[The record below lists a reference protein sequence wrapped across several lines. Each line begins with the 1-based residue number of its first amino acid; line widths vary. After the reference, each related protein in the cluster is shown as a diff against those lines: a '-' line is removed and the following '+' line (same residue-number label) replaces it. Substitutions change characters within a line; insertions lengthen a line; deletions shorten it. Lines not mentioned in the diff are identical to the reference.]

1 MTTTKMSYFTRP
13 LALLLLAA
21 MAASVMMV
29 VVLASPARAASLTV
43 DTTADEQSD
52 NDACSLREAI
62 INANQDDQSGSAD
75 CAAGSGKDTIFFD
88 LGNSP
93 ATITLSSEL
102 STITDPDG
110 LTVDGASANITVSGN
125 DVFSG
130 NDGVR
135 VFEVASGAEL
145 TLNKLTVSNY
155 GTEFKDGGIVN
166 GGTLTVNNSTL
177 SHNRGEQGG
186 AIRNE
191 GTATVNNS
199 TISDNVSVDGA
210 GIYNNSGTL
219 EVNNSTISGNS
230 ASLSGTG
237 GGIYNSGTLEVD
249 NSTIS
254 GNSAAGAGGGIYNG
268 RTATLKNTIVANNTA
283 RFNGGNCFGNV
294 PITDGGYNLEW
305 PGNDCGIALSAD
317 PKLGPLQDNGGS
329 TKTHALLPGSP
340 AIDKGNSFGATTD
353 QRGEERP
360 HDLVSIQNATGG
372 DGSDIGA
379 FEVQTLPPVA
389 NADAYTT
396 NEDTTLTV
404 NAPGILSND
413 SDPDGDSLSASVNTQ
428 PSNGMLN
435 LNSNGSFTY
444 TPKPNFNGTDTFTYT
459 ASDANGGTAT
469 ATVTITVNPVNDAP
483 SFSKGPDQTVNEDA
497 GAQSVSGW
505 ATDISAGPANENTQS
520 LTFSVSNDNHDL
532 FSVQPSVSPTG
543 TLTFTPAPD
552 ASGSA
557 TVTVFLTDSDGA
569 TSPSQPFNISVSA
582 VNDAPVAHDDSRS
595 VNEDQTLNV
604 DAPGVLSND
613 TDIDSANLTAVKV
626 TDPAHGTLTLN
637 SNGSF
642 TYTPDANFNGSDEFT
657 YTASDGTDNSNVA
670 TATITVDPVNDAP
683 AVALSGGE
691 CPSYTSAQGM
701 IDLSLADDA
710 DPQNLS
716 LSATSSNQALVP
728 NAKITIGGSGE
739 NRTMEVRAANNRSGT
754 AKITLTASDQGGQSA
769 TQIVTVKVGTN
780 KVNTI
785 SGTAGADMLFGLGA
799 DDTLE
804 GLEGNDLL
812 CRGYGNDVLKGG
824 DGNDTLRGGPGND
837 RLSGGGGNDTLGGGI
852 DNDRLTGGVGAD
864 SFSGGGGTDTATDF
878 NAVEGDTMD
887 STIP

>member
-110 LTVDGASANITVSGN
+110 LTVDGASANITVR
-125 DVFSG
+125 VVSG

-230 ASLSGTG
+230 ASLSGT
-237 GGIYNSGTLEVD
+237 
-249 NSTIS
+249 
-254 GNSAAGAGGGIYNG
+254 GGGIYNG

-444 TPKPNFNGTDTFTYT
+444 TPKP
-459 ASDANGGTAT
+459 
-469 ATVTITVNPVNDAP
+469 
-483 SFSKGPDQTVNEDA
+483 
-497 GAQSVSGW
+497 
-505 ATDISAGPANENTQS
+505 
-520 LTFSVSNDNHDL
+520 
-532 FSVQPSVSPTG
+532 
-543 TLTFTPAPD
+543 
-552 ASGSA
+552 
-557 TVTVFLTDSDGA
+557 
-569 TSPSQPFNISVSA
+569 
-582 VNDAPVAHDDSRS
+582 
-595 VNEDQTLNV
+595 
-604 DAPGVLSND
+604 
-613 TDIDSANLTAVKV
+613 
-626 TDPAHGTLTLN
+626 
-637 SNGSF
+637 
-642 TYTPDANFNGSDEFT
+642 NFNGSDEFT

>member
-21 MAASVMMV
+21 MAASVVMM
-29 VVLASPARAASLTV
+29 VVLASPARAASLTIT
-43 DTTADEQSD
+43 TTADEQSA

-110 LTVDGASANITVSGN
+110 LTLDGASANITVSGN
-125 DVFSG
+125 DWRSD

-145 TLNKLTVSNY
+145 TLNKLTVSSH
-155 GTEFKDGGIVN
+155 GTEFKDRGIVN
-166 GGTLTVNNSTL
+166 DGTLTVNNSTL
-177 SHNRGEQGG
+177 DDNKGEFGG

-210 GIYNNSGTL
+210 GIYNISGTL
-219 EVNNSTISGNS
+219 EVNNSTISGNF
-230 ASLSGTG
+230 AVLGTG
-237 GGIYNSGTLEVD
+237 GGIYNNNGTLTVS

-254 GNSAAGAGGGIYNG
+254 GNSAGGDGGGIYNG

-283 RFNGGNCFGNV
+283 RFDGGNCFGNV

-305 PGNDCGIALSAD
+305 PGHDCGIALSAE
-317 PKLGPLQDNGGS
+317 PKLGPLQDNGGP

-360 HDLVSIQNATGG
+360 HDLVSIQNANGG

-379 FEVQTLPPVA
+379 LEVQTLPPVA

-396 NEDTTLTV
+396 EEDTTLTV
-404 NAPGILSND
+404 SAPGILSND

-428 PSNGMLN
+428 PSNGTLN

-444 TPKPNFNGTDTFTYT
+444 TPNANFNGSDTFTYT
-459 ASDANGGTAT
+459 ASDGKGGTAT

-483 SFSKGPDQTVNEDA
+483 SFTKGPDQTVNEDA
-497 GAQSVSGW
+497 GAQSVPGW
-505 ATDISAGPANENTQS
+505 ATDISAGPADENDQL
-520 LTFSVSNDNHDL
+520 LTFSVSNDNNPL
-532 FSVQPSVSPTG
+532 FSVQPSVSTTG
-543 TLTFTPAPD
+543 TLTFTPAPE

-557 TVTVFLTDSDGA
+557 TVSVLLTDSEGA
-569 TSPSQPFNISVSA
+569 TSAQTFNISVNP

-604 DAPGVLSND
+604 DAPGVLGND

-626 TDPAHGTLTLN
+626 SDPAHGTLTLN
-637 SNGSF
+637 SDGSF
-642 TYTPDANFNGSDEFT
+642 TYTPIPDFNGTDEFT
-657 YTASDGTDNSNVA
+657 YKASDGALDSNVA
-670 TATITVDPVNDAP
+670 TVTISVDPVNDAP
-683 AVALSGGE
+683 TVALSGGE

-701 IDLSLADDA
+701 INLTLADDA

-728 NAKITIGGSGE
+728 NNKITLGGSGE
-739 NRTMEVRAANNRSGT
+739 NRTMEVRAVKNKSGT
-754 AKITLTASDQGGQSA
+754 AQITLTASDQGGLSA
-769 TQIVTVKVGTN
+769 TQIVTVKVGTT

-785 SGTAGADMLFGLGA
+785 SGTSGADMLFGLGA

>member
-1 MTTTKMSYFTRP
+1 
-13 LALLLLAA
+13 
-21 MAASVMMV
+21 
-29 VVLASPARAASLTV
+29 
-43 DTTADEQSD
+43 
-52 NDACSLREAI
+52 
-62 INANQDDQSGSAD
+62 
-75 CAAGSGKDTIFFD
+75 
-88 LGNSP
+88 
-93 ATITLSSEL
+93 
-102 STITDPDG
+102 
-110 LTVDGASANITVSGN
+110 
-125 DVFSG
+125 
-130 NDGVR
+130 
-135 VFEVASGAEL
+135 
-145 TLNKLTVSNY
+145 
-155 GTEFKDGGIVN
+155 
-166 GGTLTVNNSTL
+166 
-177 SHNRGEQGG
+177 
-186 AIRNE
+186 
-191 GTATVNNS
+191 VNNS

-435 LNSNGSFTY
+435 
-444 TPKPNFNGTDTFTYT
+444 
-459 ASDANGGTAT
+459 
-469 ATVTITVNPVNDAP
+469 
-483 SFSKGPDQTVNEDA
+483 
-497 GAQSVSGW
+497 
-505 ATDISAGPANENTQS
+505 
-520 LTFSVSNDNHDL
+520 
-532 FSVQPSVSPTG
+532 
-543 TLTFTPAPD
+543 
-552 ASGSA
+552 
-557 TVTVFLTDSDGA
+557 
-569 TSPSQPFNISVSA
+569 
-582 VNDAPVAHDDSRS
+582 
-595 VNEDQTLNV
+595 
-604 DAPGVLSND
+604 
-613 TDIDSANLTAVKV
+613 
-626 TDPAHGTLTLN
+626 LN